1 MFKRLSIIVQQGTG
15 RHNLQHRCHN
25 LRTQVASVP
34 QQCNVELC
42 IMSVCRVVK
51 CDKKRKHR
59 SAGPLLHGGPSSAAD
74 DPSVSKFVLQSWRRP
89 LLDTIK
95 TLC

>member
-1 MFKRLSIIVQQGTG
+1 MNINKHQCQ
-15 RHNLQHRCHN
+15 N
-25 LRTQVASVP
+25 LRAVVASVP

-74 DPSVSKFVLQSWRRP
+74 DPSVSKLVLQSWRRP

>member
-1 MFKRLSIIVQQGTG
+1 MNINKHQCQNWRAV
-15 RHNLQHRCHN
+15 
-25 LRTQVASVP
+25 VASVP

-59 SAGPLLHGGPSSAAD
+59 SAGPLLHGGPSGAAD
-74 DPSVSKFVLQSWRRP
+74 DPSVSQFSVSVFLELASYNSEHGASQCCQNKS
-89 LLDTIK
+89 
-95 TLC
+95 